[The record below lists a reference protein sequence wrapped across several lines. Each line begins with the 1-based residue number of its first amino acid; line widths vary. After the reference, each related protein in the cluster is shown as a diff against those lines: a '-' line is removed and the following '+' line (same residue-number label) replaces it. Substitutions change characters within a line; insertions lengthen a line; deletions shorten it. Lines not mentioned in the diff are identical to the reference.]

1 MSRFAPAML
10 AIAVIAMP
18 GMGKGSPASVAS
30 LPDTVADRDA
40 QVDLNDSYRALMSY
54 LGPSGRARLRVE
66 ERRWIAT
73 RIRRCGAGLE
83 GPCVLAA
90 TKARTRALENRLDR
104 LSALTFPRVGSCT
117 TSPITVIGPRL
128 EGAPDSGT
136 TIVYRSG
143 LHQVSYDV
151 IEGAMLSRI
160 GDQVRSCVVSLPKH
174 CPRND
179 HRGIVYSSYNQRTG
193 QRWQAPDSQ
202 HQCNGA

>member
-10 AIAVIAMP
+10 VIAAIVMP
-18 GMGKGSPASVAS
+18 GMVKGSSASVAS
-30 LPDTVADRDA
+30 LPDTVPDGDA
-40 QVDLNDSYRALMSY
+40 QVDLNNSYRALMSY
-54 LGPSGRARLRVE
+54 LGPSGRVRLRDE
-66 ERRWIAT
+66 ERRWIAA
-73 RIRRCGAGLE
+73 RIRRCGPGLE

-90 TKARTRALENRLDR
+90 TRARTRALEIRLDR
-104 LSALTFPRVGSCT
+104 LSASTFPRVGSCA

-151 IEGAMLSRI
+151 IGSAMRSRI

-174 CPRND
+174 CPQGD